1 VARVD
6 SAAACRYPEGT
17 YSKTVACL
25 TCCMKRCP
33 GEKSSIG
40 QRDLFQGRAVDL
52 GGPSVDMFARKVK
65 ADPLLKR
72 TVINEELISFA

>member
-1 VARVD
+1 
-6 SAAACRYPEGT
+6 
-17 YSKTVACL
+17 
-25 TCCMKRCP
+25 MKRCP

-65 ADPLLKR
+65 ADPLLER
-72 TVINEELISFA
+72 TVNNEELISFA